1 MDENNQVNFI
11 AIEGVIGAGKTSLAK
26 KIKERLKA
34 ELILEQFDVNPF
46 LEKFYGDRKR
56 YAFQTQMF
64 FLINRYK
71 QQQELNQENL
81 FTEFLVSDYLF
92 EKDRIFA
99 YLNLNGEEL
108 KLYESI
114 FPLLSRNLRKPD
126 LVIYLQSG
134 VERLMYNIKKRSR
147 KIERNLTRSYIE
159 ELSDAYNHFFFRYT
173 TTPLLIVN
181 STDIDF
187 VSSDSKSVPE
197 GLKIEVR
204 DQNGKVMSS
213 TNTDKNGIF
222 RFKNTLNR
230 SQEGRL
236 KMIMEFIFYV
246 VLFYIIIKSLNALV
260 RWWNTPGMKKKQ
272 TTNQGESNSSYSKYK
287 DVEEAEFTEIKT
299 DHKKEKA

>member
-1 MDENNQVNFI
+1 MDENKQVNFI

-26 KIKERLKA
+26 KIKEKLDA

-81 FTEFLVSDYLF
+81 FTQFLVSDYLF

-147 KIERNLTRSYIE
+147 KIERNLTRNYIE

-181 STDIDF
+181 STEIDF
-187 VSSDSKSVPE
+187 VNSENDFE
-197 GLKIEVR
+197 ELYR
-204 DQNGKVMSS
+204 Q
-213 TNTDKNGIF
+213 IF
-222 RFKNTLNR
+222 REDR
-230 SQEGRL
+230 
-236 KMIMEFIFYV
+236 
-246 VLFYIIIKSLNALV
+246 
-260 RWWNTPGMKKKQ
+260 GM
-272 TTNQGESNSSYSKYK
+272 
-287 DVEEAEFTEIKT
+287 TEYFQPET
-299 DHKKEKA
+299 RRTG

>member
-1 MDENNQVNFI
+1 LALNQNNQVNFI

-26 KIKERLKA
+26 KIKERLNA
-34 ELILEQFDVNPF
+34 ELIMEQFEVNPF

-81 FTEFLVSDYLF
+81 FTQFLVSDYLF
-92 EKDRIFA
+92 EKDKIFA

-134 VERLMYNIKKRSR
+134 VERLMYNIRKRSR

-159 ELSDAYNHFFFRYT
+159 ELSEAYNHFFFRYT

-187 VSSDSKSVPE
+187 VNSE
-197 GLKIEVR
+197 R
-204 DQNGKVMSS
+204 DFEELYQQ
-213 TNTDKNGIF
+213 IF
-222 RFKNTLNR
+222 REDRGMTEYFK
-230 SQEGRL
+230 
-236 KMIMEFIFYV
+236 
-246 VLFYIIIKSLNALV
+246 
-260 RWWNTPGMKKKQ
+260 P
-272 TTNQGESNSSYSKYK
+272 ESRRT
-287 DVEEAEFTEIKT
+287 A
-299 DHKKEKA
+299 